1 MTTDTTTTT
10 TRAPAAPGPKGWP
23 LVGVLPRVLKNPLE
37 ALTHYAREHGDLI
50 QVPLG
55 PRTSYLVTH
64 PDLIRHVLVEKA
76 ARYSKGRTWEK
87 TRSYLGDGLATSEG
101 ELWRRQ
107 RRLMQPQ
114 FHKEAL
120 ANISATIAATIA
132 KTVERLDVHAQN
144 NEPVDL
150 AAALMR
156 MTLDV
161 LQATLFGGAVTTDVT
176 GFTEAFQVALE
187 HTTARVLSPLD
198 IPDALPLPSNLRFQK
213 AKAKLDS
220 VVFSVIEERRKEL
233 DDQPDLLSMLL
244 HAKDPETGQA
254 MGNDQL
260 RDEVITLFLGGSE
273 TSANGLAW
281 AFYLMGHHKEIE
293 GRVRAEA
300 VEVLGDRDGRA
311 PRFDDLPRLR
321 LCSAVFEE
329 SMRLYPQ
336 NWVMSRDTIEDD
348 VVGGFHVPGKITMF
362 IGVHA
367 VHRDPR
373 FWVDPERFW
382 PERFF
387 AENIGDRHPL
397 AYLPFGGGQRKCI
410 GNHFALLEASFALAM
425 ILRAFSIDLEPGHP
439 VVADPKFNLRP
450 KGGVWVRLRRR

>member
-1 MTTDTTTTT
+1 MVSA
-10 TRAPAAPGPKGWP
+10 TRAPDAPGPRGLP
-23 LVGVLPRVLKNPLE
+23 LIGVLPRVARNPLE
-37 ALTHYAREHGDLI
+37 ALGHYARLHGDI
-50 QVPLG
+50 IRVPLG
-55 PRTSYLVTH
+55 PRAVYLVTH
-64 PDLIRHVLVEKA
+64 PDLIKHVLVDKA
-76 ARYSKGRTWEK
+76 AGYSKGRTWEK
-87 TRSYLGDGLATSEG
+87 TRGYLGDGLATSEG

-114 FHKEAL
+114 FHKDAL
-120 ANISATIAATIA
+120 AALATAIAKTID
-132 KTVERLDVHAQN
+132 KTVERLDEHARN
-144 NEPVDL
+144 GTPVDL

-198 IPDALPLPSNLRFQK
+198 IPDSLPLPSNLRFNK

-220 VVFSVIEERRKEL
+220 VVFGVIEERRQEPEDKL
-233 DDQPDLLSMLL
+233 DLLSMLL
-244 HAKDPETGQA
+244 HAKDPETGEA
-254 MGNDQL
+254 MGNAQL

-281 AFYLMGHHKEIE
+281 AFYLMATHPEVE
-293 GRVRAEA
+293 ARVRAEIDS
-300 VEVLGDRDGRA
+300 VLGARR
-311 PRFDDLPRLR
+311 PVVDDVRQLK

-336 NWVMSRDTIEDD
+336 NWVMSRDTIGDD
-348 VVGGFHVPGKITMF
+348 VVGGFHVPAKTTVF
-362 IGVHA
+362 LGVHA
-367 VHRDPR
+367 THRDPR
-373 FWVDPERFW
+373 FWSDPEKFE

-387 AENIGDRHPL
+387 AERSADRHPF

-410 GNHFALLEASFALAM
+410 GNHFALLEATFALSM
-425 ILRAFSIDLEPGHP
+425 ILRAFSITLEPGHN

-450 KGGVWVRLRRR
+450 KHGIRVRLKRR